1 MLAGG
6 VYLIYGDTKTSTVA
20 RKQARIHLKHSIKR
34 AEAELKKLKKLKK
47 LQKLKKLKKPAT
59 NRMIQKIQA
68 ALFGGSNER
77 DLAQQRCRSAT
88 MPH

>member
-34 AEAELKKLKKLKK
+34 AKAELK
-47 LQKLKKLKKPAT
+47 KLKKLKKPAT

>member
-1 MLAGG
+1 M
-6 VYLIYGDTKTSTVA
+6 IYGDTKTSTVA

-34 AEAELKKLKKLKK
+34 AEAELK
-47 LQKLKKLKKPAT
+47 KLKKLKKPAT

>member
-6 VYLIYGDTKTSTVA
+6 VYLIYGDTKTSTEA

-34 AEAELKKLKKLKK
+34 AEAELK
-47 LQKLKKLKKPAT
+47 KLKKLKKPAT